1 MYIMPNIWHIYM
13 YTHHL
18 YKVHIAFYCVE
29 MFFMNTY
36 HIHMILVERNIN
48 QVQKPLEGFDPGA
61 FTIPDAEDA
70 NTFTTKFLGILRL
83 SFSGCL
89 P

>member
-1 MYIMPNIWHIYM
+1 MY
-13 YTHHL
+13 
-18 YKVHIAFYCVE
+18 
-29 MFFMNTY
+29 TY

-48 QVQKPLEGFDPGA
+48 QVQKPLDGFDPGA

-83 SFSGCL
+83 FFSGCL